1 MLLEKTLSPPVR
13 RPCQGNWSLAKGE
26 YSVAIG
32 NGTEASGAYDIA
44 LGGGEN
50 MLKVGFFLKVGHIS
64 EYAGYSKAAFTSAF
78 ADQKTAGCAERKDC

>member
-1 MLLEKTLSPPVR
+1 M
-13 RPCQGNWSLAKGE
+13 
-26 YSVAIG
+26 AIG